1 MSERRQIFSNKHAG
15 QKIGYIEGDQ
25 AFDLFARPCARYD
38 HATGLLR
45 NLSSHMIVGYV
56 SLKDIFVGSS
66 FLAEQLFPAPLQN
79 GGEPLLDKFL
89 SSEGHDGPSQ
99 RELQVQSE
107 AEDLSRNS
115 LQEERAS
122 SDQPALQDGHESLRQ
137 HSLGSLNKFDDER
150 PLDESSFQGER
161 EPQSES
167 SVQSELEPLPIPLEG
182 VAPVTLSE
190 SCEDDR
196 ECSSWAVDPMRGQ
209 DKHQAL
215 DEPSL
220 QIKPEDLPPP
230 SLQEEHAS
238 SDQPVL
244 PDAPESLG
252 QYSSHGE
259 HELLNKLGVDDERSL
274 EEASLQGDRQ
284 PRSQFSLQ
292 GKLEPL
298 PTPLEGVAPVGLSDS
313 GEGEREH
320 PSCAVNPKDSST
332 LRGVDTFMV
341 HMAGYLRS
349 HDAAEAASE
358 LSNHD
363 ESNPHDAQSTSIQKD
378 TSSARVRETHNVNDQ
393 ESSQTE
399 LSSDNVAGAPAS
411 LQGAALVPSPAP
423 STPDTFD
430 APSFLET
437 DARTD
442 ESNGQSDRYEYGLQS
457 AADENRSDTDI
468 QREQLVSD
476 LDPHEVDL
484 YSAEDAVKNE

>member
-1 MSERRQIFSNKHAG
+1 
-15 QKIGYIEGDQ
+15 
-25 AFDLFARPCARYD
+25 
-38 HATGLLR
+38 
-45 NLSSHMIVGYV
+45 MIVGYV

-89 SSEGHDGPSQ
+89 SSERVPSDDGSSQ

-107 AEDLSRNS
+107 AEDLTRNS

-137 HSLGSLNKFDDER
+137 HSLRSSNKFDDEC

-161 EPQSES
+161 EPRSAS
-167 SVQSELEPLPIPLEG
+167 SVQSESELLPIPLEG

-196 ECSSWAVDPMRGQ
+196 ECSSWAVDPVRCQ

-220 QIKPEDLPPP
+220 QTKPEDLPRP
-230 SLQEEHAS
+230 SLQEVQAS

-411 LQGAALVPSPAP
+411 LQGPAP
-423 STPDTFD
+423 STPDTCD
-430 APSFLET
+430 APSLEA

-442 ESNGQSDRYEYGLQS
+442 ESNGQSNRNEYGPQS
-457 AADENRSDTDI
+457 VADENRSDTDI
-468 QREQLVSD
+468 QREQPASD

-484 YSAEDAVKNE
+484 SSAPDAVKNE